1 MAALALF
8 LVAFLPGAVQAAGQE
23 VSVAELKDLRGQEN
37 VAILDLRQESEY
49 IGWAV
54 NSAEGGHIEGAYDFP
69 ADWLELLNRMTG
81 S

>member
-1 MAALALF
+1 MKKLRRLAWMVVLALL

-54 NSAEGGHIEGAYDFP
+54 NSTEGAILRGP
-69 ADWLELLNRMTG
+69 MI
-81 S
+81 SPS